1 MNEQILK
8 RSWATIQFELT
19 SELEDLAPRLE
30 IEEMATWLMFQNG
43 ATACEVKSGDRNQQ
57 IIEATFPNDSLSLE
71 ELIAIKASMEEFG
84 LSSSLRSLRVSSVQ
98 EQDWLKRW
106 KEGFE
111 PFVIGK
117 KLGICPPWLK
127 DELDQELMKGRHV
140 IYIEPGMAF
149 GTGLHATTQ
158 YCMTAIENESEIS
171 DALDVGTGSGIL
183 AIAAAL
189 LNKSCKIL
197 AVDNDPESVRTANLN
212 TQINNV
218 SDQIE
223 VILGT
228 TASVRDRKFNHIF
241 SNMTCE
247 DIIALLPEYE
257 RLIEPSGV
265 VFCAG
270 VLTEKR
276 HLLDKALAERGWKV
290 LHAAESGIWTGL
302 TVGARA

>member
-1 MNEQILK
+1 MNEQTLK

-19 SELEDLAPRLE
+19 QDLETAASRIE
-30 IEEMATWLMFQNG
+30 VEEMATWLMIQNG
-43 ATACEVKSGDRNQQ
+43 ATACEVKSGDNNQH
-57 IIEATFPNDSLSLE
+57 IVEATFPSESLSE
-71 ELIAIKASMEEFG
+71 QELNSIKASMEEYG
-84 LSSSLRSLRVSSVQ
+84 LSRCLRSLKVSSVH

-127 DELDQELMKGRHV
+127 DELDKELMKGRHV

-158 YCMTAIENESEIS
+158 FCMTAIENESEIEE
-171 DALDVGTGSGIL
+171 ALDVGTGSGIL
-183 AIAAAL
+183 AIAAVL
-189 LNKSCKIL
+189 LNKSCKII

-212 TQINNV
+212 KEINGV
-218 SDQIE
+218 SNQIE
-223 VILGT
+223 VVLGT
-228 TASVRDRKFNHIF
+228 TASVRDRKFKHIF

-247 DIIALLPEYE
+247 DIIALLPENE
-257 RLIEPSGV
+257 RLIAPSGV

-270 VLTEKR
+270 VLTEKCY
-276 HLLDKALAERGWKV
+276 LLEKALAERSWKV
-290 LHAAESGIWTGL
+290 LHKEESGIWTGL
-302 TVGARA
+302 TVGWQ